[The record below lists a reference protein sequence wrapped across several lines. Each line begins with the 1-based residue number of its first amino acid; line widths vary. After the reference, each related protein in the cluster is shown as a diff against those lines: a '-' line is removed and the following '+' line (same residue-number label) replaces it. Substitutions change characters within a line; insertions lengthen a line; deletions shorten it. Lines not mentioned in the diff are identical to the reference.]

1 MQSEF
6 CSNYINGKCRGGAES
21 CDNRHEHCCIH
32 CEEEEPV
39 CNRNRECGD

>member
-6 CSNYINGKCRGGAES
+6 CSCYINGKCRCGEER
-21 CDNRHEHCCIH
+21 CDKINELCCIH
-32 CEEEEPV
+32 CDEEEPG